1 MGVVI
6 LPDTLNYHTFRQRRK
21 MGISKSVR
29 IYYKDNNHKRQR
41 RLPSPSPPSGQQRKQ
56 HLEIRCRQL
65 MPRHRRRNCYK
76 RLQLQR
82 PSRSNRPLRSVL
94 LMKTK
99 TILYLVLSVLI
110 DNNSKNMYLSTGRSN
125 NQRFSSFESYFI
137 KVGL

>member
-1 MGVVI
+1 
-6 LPDTLNYHTFRQRRK
+6 

-94 LMKTK
+94 LIKTK
-99 TILYLVLSVLI
+99 TIFYLVFSILIGNKSVNRYLPRGRG
-110 DNNSKNMYLSTGRSN
+110 NNLKIFFLCILPHQSGIRDHT
-125 NQRFSSFESYFI
+125 FI
-137 KVGL
+137 T